1 VPQQVKAFRKDN
13 PMKTLKEQNFEKELP
28 SGYKQAKYINAK
40 NAKFGIILNAIAI
53 VVLAIVMVFAF
64 VILDFGGKLSPEI
77 FDMEAPRF
85 FVAYAVFMVSMIVY
99 VVLHELVHGIA
110 YKTLTGEKLTFGMSW
125 SCAFCGV
132 PNIFTYR
139 RTALIAVLAPFTAFT
154 VLLIPIIAWL
164 YFISP
169 VYYLITAFIFGLHLG
184 GCSGDLYV
192 SLLLMTKYKSPK
204 TLMRDTGP
212 EQYFYI
218 PEEKI

>member
-1 VPQQVKAFRKDN
+1 
-13 PMKTLKEQNFEKELP
+13 
-28 SGYKQAKYINAK
+28 
-40 NAKFGIILNAIAI
+40 
-53 VVLAIVMVFAF
+53 
-64 VILDFGGKLSPEI
+64 
-77 FDMEAPRF
+77 
-85 FVAYAVFMVSMIVY
+85 
-99 VVLHELVHGIA
+99 
-110 YKTLTGEKLTFGMSW
+110 
-125 SCAFCGV
+125 
-132 PNIFTYR
+132 
-139 RTALIAVLAPFTAFT
+139 VLAPFTAFT